1 MADDFQDKTETASQK
16 KLDDSRKK
24 GQVAKSQDL
33 TASLMLLSGM
43 AILFFISRD
52 LFYSLTT
59 FVSTIYRNLNANFG
73 DYNAIVAWF
82 REGLSGLISLVAP
95 VLGGLFIVALIVNI
109 FQVKLV
115 LSLQSLVPKWE
126 NLNIFNPKS
135 YKKFFSLSSVMKL
148 VFGMSKLTVV
158 GVVIY
163 NVIIS
168 DLAEMTRLMEAEV
181 GEILLFIIFKAALIG
196 VLIALVLIV
205 LGIAD
210 YTYQKWKFANDM
222 KMTKQEVKEEY
233 KQMEGDTHVKSKM
246 KQMMQSFSR
255 NRMKDN
261 VPEADVIIANPV
273 HYAIAVKYDPE
284 GMAAPVCLAKGARKM
299 ALSIKEIAKENKIP
313 IVENPLL
320 ARMLYKAV
328 EVGELVPPQFYHAVA
343 EVLAYVYRLNEKVDE
358 KSQAAS

>member
-1 MADDFQDKTETASQK
+1 
-16 KLDDSRKK
+16 
-24 GQVAKSQDL
+24 
-33 TASLMLLSGM
+33 
-43 AILFFISRD
+43 
-52 LFYSLTT
+52 
-59 FVSTIYRNLNANFG
+59 
-73 DYNAIVAWF
+73 
-82 REGLSGLISLVAP
+82 
-95 VLGGLFIVALIVNI
+95 
-109 FQVKLV
+109 
-115 LSLQSLVPKWE
+115 
-126 NLNIFNPKS
+126 
-135 YKKFFSLSSVMKL
+135 MKL